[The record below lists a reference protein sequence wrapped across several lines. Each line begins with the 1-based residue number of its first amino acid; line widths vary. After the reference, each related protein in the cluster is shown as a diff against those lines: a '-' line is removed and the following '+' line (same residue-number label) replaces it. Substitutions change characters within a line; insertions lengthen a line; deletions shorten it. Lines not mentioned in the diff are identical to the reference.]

1 MIKISHIMDKSDSL
15 KEKEENLLKLA
26 AKMFANSVYV
36 QKDNMFYWNTEINAE
51 EITKLGT
58 IIVRDM
64 MKQFNIEKYDL

>member
-36 QKDNMFYWNTEINAE
+36 QKDNMFY
-51 EITKLGT
+51 
-58 IIVRDM
+58 
-64 MKQFNIEKYDL
+64 